1 MIRTVIL
8 LLAFATL
15 SPAWVESVEFP
26 WNSFPKHLWAREL
39 AWLKNIGIHHVSLP
53 AASDPAQLADLIRTL
68 RRLDMEADLEGPIPD
83 SLQTQ
88 TKAHGGPLT
97 DRLPRTAARISALG
111 PDALTHSRRLLT
123 SGVPALIWTDVEET
137 LNASGHHAG
146 AVNFAGDESP
156 ATVPLRRNAQL
167 SGYWGETL
175 ASLTEVPVIQP
186 LPGLLIRQFV
196 SPKGLSF
203 VSILNT
209 TAKPWT
215 GDVKLKRSTIP
226 NVTVLAHDSAWLPVN
241 VPLAAGP
248 LCKDCTAFATT
259 NHLVYATAELTDMEY
274 ENGILA
280 LEFSAPSPGEVVLQ
294 LSREP
299 AGPLVAGGKPADID
313 WDDKTQQVRLP
324 IPQGAAVGHHVRI
337 GLAIEAP
344 DATAFFNSARVLL
357 IGETNHLTAE
367 FSSEAIAQRS
377 RLRTTPELSFTQ
389 DPTKQPLEFVY
400 NIKVPDTAIH
410 GDHADLS
417 IEADG
422 ARMSHARPQI
432 LRPVTLRFPDGI
444 AVRLAS
450 NSVLALSP
458 SIVPVNQRTGR
469 DFTVSIRNNA
479 PEIRSYK
486 LEMKA
491 EGLEFSPAR
500 MDLTVGASATRE
512 VSFRVFPAGAV
523 AGLHSGEARLSGAAT
538 AIEPVRFVVIPQT
551 GAIAYSADGFSFLES
566 TKTRAS
572 FIPGHWLEFISKDN
586 GQTAIPPGGNVFT
599 AGAIE
604 TRGDTLVIG
613 QKTLRLQDLEQLA
626 PRPKK

>member
-1 MIRTVIL
+1 VIRTVIL

-26 WNSFPKHLWAREL
+26 WNGFPKHLWAREL

-53 AASDPAQLADLIRTL
+53 AATDPAQLADLIRLL
-68 RRLDMEADLEGPIPD
+68 RRLDMEADLEGPVPE

-97 DRLPRTAARISALG
+97 DPLPATAVRISALG
-111 PDALTHSRRLLT
+111 PDALTRSRRLLA
-123 SGVPALIWTDVEET
+123 SRVPALIWTDVEET

-146 AVNFAGDESP
+146 VVNFAGDESP
-156 ATVPLRRNAQL
+156 ATVPLRRSAQL

-175 ASLTEVPVIQP
+175 ASLTEVPVVQP
-186 LPGLLIRQFV
+186 LPGISIRQFV

-209 TAKPWT
+209 TTRPWT
-215 GDVKLKRSTIP
+215 GDVKLRRSTIP
-226 NVTVLAHDSAWLPVN
+226 NVTVLARDSAWLPVN
-241 VPLAAGP
+241 VPLTAGP
-248 LCKDCTAFATT
+248 LCKDCSAFATT
-259 NHLVYATAELTDMEY
+259 NRLVYATAELTDMEY

-280 LEFSAPSPGEVVLQ
+280 MEFSAPSKAEVVLQ

-299 AGPLVAGGKPADID
+299 AGPLVAGGKPASID
-313 WDDKTQQVRLP
+313 WDDKTQQVHLP
-324 IPQGAAVGHHVRI
+324 IPAGTAVGHHVRI

-344 DATAFFNSARVLL
+344 DATAFFHSARVLL

-377 RLRTTPELSFTQ
+377 RLRTNPELAFTQ

-400 NIKVPDTAIH
+400 NIKVPDTAVH

-444 AVRLAS
+444 AVRLAP

-458 SIVPVNQRTGR
+458 AVVPVNQRTGR

-479 PEIRSYK
+479 PEIRSYQ
-486 LEMKA
+486 LELKA
-491 EGLEFSPAR
+491 VGLDFSPAK
-500 MDLTVGASATRE
+500 MDVTVGASATRE
-512 VSFRVFPAGAV
+512 VSFRVFPNGAA
-523 AGLHSGEARLSGAAT
+523 AGLHTGEARLSGAAT
-538 AIEPVRFVVIPQT
+538 ITEPLRFVVIPQT
-551 GAIAYSADGFSFLES
+551 GAIAYSADGFSFVET

-572 FIPGHWLEFISKDN
+572 FIPGHWLEFIAKDN
-586 GQTAIPPGGNVFT
+586 GQSAIPPGGNVFT
-599 AGAIE
+599 AGPIE
-604 TRGDTLVIG
+604 TRGDALVIG
-613 QKTLRLQDLEQLA
+613 QKTLRLQDLELLA
-626 PRPKK
+626 PKPKK